1 VAAAA
6 ATHNAV
12 LRAASTIGFGMSDSR
27 TVSASRRGKPRN
39 PLAPYLFIGAGVLY
53 LGVFAGIPVL
63 KGLQLSFTNTQL
75 VNPGGGSYVGFGN
88 YGALLGSDAFLK
100 SVVTTLIY
108 TFFTVIG
115 SLLLGMVSA
124 VVLNRAFPGR
134 VLARAVIVMPWAV
147 PTVAVVLVF
156 RWIFNDSTGIA
167 NQALGALGI
176 GSVGWLTDPSYGMVS
191 VLIATIWKV
200 SPFVML
206 VVLAALQSV
215 PDELYEATRVD
226 GADMFSTF
234 KSVVLPFLMPT
245 LRIVGLLMAIWSF
258 RRFEI
263 IWLLT
268 GGGPVDATNTVVIN
282 VYRQA
287 FYNNQLG
294 LGAAVGMLGL
304 VLSLLVTLVYFF
316 LEMRSER
323 QNRVAT

>member
-1 VAAAA
+1 MFAQQ
-6 ATHNAV
+6 
-12 LRAASTIGFGMSDSR
+12 RAP
-27 TVSASRRGKPRN
+27 ASRAGKWRS

-53 LGVFAGIPVL
+53 LAVFAGIPVL
-63 KGLQLSFTNTQL
+63 KGLDLSFTDTQL
-75 VNPGGGSYVGFGN
+75 LNPSGGSHVGFDN
-88 YGALLGSDAFLK
+88 YTALLGSDSFLK
-100 SVVTTLIY
+100 SVVTTLVY
-108 TFFTVIG
+108 SFFTVVG
-115 SLLLGMVSA
+115 SLLLGTVSA

-134 VLARAVIVMPWAV
+134 TLARAVIVMPWAV

-156 RWIFNDSTGIA
+156 RWIFNDSTGVA
-167 NQALGALGI
+167 NQALGVLGI
-176 GSVGWLTDPSYGMVS
+176 GSRGWLTNPSYGMLS

-245 LRIVGLLMAIWSF
+245 LRIVALLMTIWSF

-268 GGGPVDATNTVVIN
+268 GGGPVDATNTIVID

-287 FYNNQLG
+287 FVNNQLG
-294 LGAAVGMLGL
+294 VAAAVGMLGL
-304 VLSLLVTLVYFF
+304 VLSLVVTMVYFF
-316 LEMRSER
+316 LEKRSDRE
-323 QNRVAT
+323 NRVEA

>member
-1 VAAAA
+1 MFAQQ
-6 ATHNAV
+6 
-12 LRAASTIGFGMSDSR
+12 RAP
-27 TVSASRRGKPRN
+27 ASRAGKWRS

-53 LGVFAGIPVL
+53 LAVFAGIPVL
-63 KGLQLSFTNTQL
+63 KGLDLSFTDTQL
-75 VNPGGGSYVGFGN
+75 LNPSGGSHVGFDN
-88 YGALLGSDAFLK
+88 YTALLGSDSFLK
-100 SVVTTLIY
+100 SVVTTLVY
-108 TFFTVIG
+108 SFFTVVG
-115 SLLLGMVSA
+115 SLLLGTVSA

-134 VLARAVIVMPWAV
+134 TLARAVIVMPWAV

-156 RWIFNDSTGIA
+156 RWIFNDSTGVA
-167 NQALGALGI
+167 NQAFGVLGI
-176 GSVGWLTDPSYGMVS
+176 GSRGWLTNPSYGMLS

-245 LRIVGLLMAIWSF
+245 LRIVALLMTIWSF

-268 GGGPVDATNTVVIN
+268 GGGPVDATNTIVID

-287 FYNNQLG
+287 FVNNRLG
-294 LGAAVGMLGL
+294 VAAAVGMLGL
-304 VLSLLVTLVYFF
+304 VLSLVVTMVYFF
-316 LEMRSER
+316 LEKRSDRE
-323 QNRVAT
+323 NRVEA

>member
-1 VAAAA
+1 MFAQQ
-6 ATHNAV
+6 
-12 LRAASTIGFGMSDSR
+12 RAP
-27 TVSASRRGKPRN
+27 ASRAGKWRS

-53 LGVFAGIPVL
+53 LAVFAGIPVL
-63 KGLQLSFTNTQL
+63 KGLDLSFTDTQL
-75 VNPGGGSYVGFGN
+75 LNPSGGSHVGFDN
-88 YGALLGSDAFLK
+88 YTALLGSDSFLK
-100 SVVTTLIY
+100 SVVTTLVY
-108 TFFTVIG
+108 SFFTVVG
-115 SLLLGMVSA
+115 SLLLGTVSA

-134 VLARAVIVMPWAV
+134 TLARAVIVMPWAV

-156 RWIFNDSTGIA
+156 RWIFNDSTGVA
-167 NQALGALGI
+167 NQALGVLGI
-176 GSVGWLTDPSYGMVS
+176 GSRGWLTNPSYGMLS

-245 LRIVGLLMAIWSF
+245 LRIVALLMTIWSF

-268 GGGPVDATNTVVIN
+268 GGGPVDATNTIVIN

-287 FYNNQLG
+287 FVNNQLG
-294 LGAAVGMLGL
+294 VAAAVGMLGL
-304 VLSLLVTLVYFF
+304 VLSLVVTIVYFF
-316 LEMRSER
+316 LEKRSDRE
-323 QNRVAT
+323 NRVEA